1 MKNDDATIADLADW
15 ASALTFADLPDEVAA
30 RVKLLTLDTIGAM
43 LAAAQPKYTA
53 GWLITE
59 HVRDLGGR
67 PESTVI
73 GRDFKSSCVNA
84 ALAGGTLGY
93 YCDIEAHHVEAILH
107 GPAAVVPAAIAVG
120 ERVGASGA
128 DLLAAIALGLDVG
141 ARTSLAIGPR
151 ALYRRG
157 FHPSCV
163 AGAFGVAAAAARLL
177 RLDPTRL
184 RIALG
189 LAGTQASGLLAWE
202 TDPTENSRP
211 FNPGIAARNG
221 VTAALLASQGFGGPP
236 DVYAGKFGAFGAWS
250 DRPEPERLTE
260 RLGQHWHALEF
271 AFKLYA
277 CCAFLH
283 PGLDA
288 LLSIVEPNG
297 IAADAVSACRLRFPR
312 AGVQLIDG
320 NPLRSHCGQY
330 ILPIALLERKIVV
343 DDILVDRRAEPA
355 IAALT
360 DRVEVLADDEL
371 DPMFPA
377 AYSTVVEV
385 ETRDGRH
392 YRERVDHALGTLENP
407 VPAARIE
414 AKFGQLA
421 GPAIGPARV
430 AAIQAEVAALE
441 RANSLA
447 GLAALIGGER

>member
-1 MKNDDATIADLADW
+1 MTAIAALADW
-15 ASALTFADLPDEVAA
+15 ASSLTYADLPGHVAD

-59 HVRDLGGR
+59 HVHDLGGK
-67 PESTVI
+67 PESQMI
-73 GRDFKSSCVNA
+73 GRSFRTSCVNA

-107 GPAAVVPAAIAVG
+107 GPAAVVPSAIAVG
-120 ERVGASGA
+120 ERVGATGA
-128 DLLAAIALGLDVG
+128 EVLAAIAVGLDVG

-151 ALYRRG
+151 ALYARG

-177 RLDPTRL
+177 KLEPTRF

-236 DVYAGKFGAFGAWS
+236 DVYQGKFGAFGAWS
-250 DRPEPERLTE
+250 EVPSPELLIE
-260 RLGQHWHALEF
+260 RLGERWHLLEF

-297 IAADAVSACRLRFPR
+297 VAAEEVESCVLRFPR
-312 AGVQLIDG
+312 AGVQLIDN

-343 DDILVDRRAEPA
+343 DDILHDRRPELA

-360 DRVEVLADDEL
+360 ARVQVLADDEL

-377 AYSTVVEV
+377 AYSTVIELA
-385 ETRDGRH
+385 TRGGRH
-392 YRERVDHALGTLENP
+392 FRERVDHALGTLENP
-407 VPAARIE
+407 VAPERIH
-414 AKFGQLA
+414 AKFADLA
-421 GPAIGPARV
+421 GPAIGGERV
-430 AAIQAEVAALE
+430 AAIREAVQALDAAPAIAPFATL
-441 RANSLA
+441 LA
-447 GLAALIGGER
+447 GDR